1 MMSEFKREHKILI
14 VDDDPMNLEIIEEI
28 LGDLYILKCA
38 QSGEEAILEAYKF
51 KPDLILLDIMMSG
64 MDGYE
69 VCRQIKNNNKLSL
82 TKIILVSAKQM
93 LEDRLEGYA
102 SGADDYISKPF
113 DPEELRAKIKVFLR
127 LKSVEEVE
135 RTKSDLISIFS
146 HETRTPLH
154 TVIGFATLLKANQS
168 LKPEDYEAIDY
179 IIDSS
184 RHLLDLIDKTI
195 LLVNLRSRKNIYLG
209 ETDILSCLYEVVEK
223 SGKEHPNIEI
233 TLNNNS
239 GRNPVLVAGDYEL
252 LMTAFLSLI
261 AAFMGNGKSTAVIDV
276 DIEQQENQ
284 PEIIRMKFFLQG
296 ISVSDAKSAELF
308 KAYQTDDVLHH
319 GTGGYGVVLALL
331 RQIIELHN
339 GSVEMFFPSE
349 EQSVRFMVKIPY
361 CTI

>member
-1 MMSEFKREHKILI
+1 M
-14 VDDDPMNLEIIEEI
+14 
-28 LGDLYILKCA
+28 LKCA

-69 VCRQIKNNNKLSL
+69 VCRQIRNNNKLSL

-93 LEDRLEGYA
+93 LEDRLEGYF
-102 SGADDYISKPF
+102 SGADDYITKPF

-154 TVIGFATLLKANQS
+154 TVIGFATLLKANSS
-168 LKPEDYEAIDY
+168 LKSEDYEAIDY

-184 RHLLDLIDKTI
+184 RHLLELIDKTI
-195 LLVNLRSRKNIYLG
+195 LLVNLRSKKNIYLG
-209 ETDILSCLYEVVEK
+209 ETDVLSCLYEVIEK
-223 SGKEHPNIEI
+223 VQKDHSNIDI
-233 TLNNNS
+233 NLNNNS
-239 GRNPVLVAGDYEL
+239 NRNPLLVAGDYEL
-252 LMTAFLSLI
+252 LMTAFTSLI
-261 AAFMGNGKSTAVIDV
+261 FVFMGDSKASVSINVDV
-276 DIEQQENQ
+276 DVKNQ
-284 PEIIRMKFFLQG
+284 SEVIKLVFLLQG

-308 KAYQTDDVLHH
+308 KAYQTDDVLHY
-319 GTGGYGVVLALL
+319 GTGGYGVALALL

-339 GSVEMFFPSE
+339 GSVEMFFPLK
-349 EQSVRFMVKIPY
+349 EQSVSFLVSMPY
-361 CTI
+361 FSA